1 MAPIMDFIALVL
13 FILLLIAG
21 GAGYHLFQKHKEVE
35 AQLNSTAAHLA
46 GYKKRFA
53 NVVNVDQELAKVS
66 GALAVKQKESSSLAD
81 SIAILASE
89 EGKLRHQV
97 SLLQGA
103 LDLMEVGVY
112 EPQFDFDLPDR
123 YRMAIEDARADQ
135 KALLS
140 SGKAVIGKTTWTVGG
155 SEKEGAKMLKKLIQL
170 STRAFNNECESC
182 IANVTWSNI
191 AKMEQRIERA
201 QSDINKFNEVN
212 QVVIA
217 DAYVRLKIKE
227 LRLVHEW
234 RQKKQQQKEEQAEI
248 RRQERE
254 EERAVRE
261 AAAAAAAAQKE
272 EDRYQA
278 LLRTAQAEA
287 RAAAE
292 ALARTHSSQDQAR
305 VEALQKELE
314 DLEAKLAEANAK
326 NVRALSMAQQTR
338 RGHVYV
344 ISNIGAF
351 GEEVYKIGMTR
362 RLDPMDRID
371 ELGDASVPF
380 CFDVH
385 ALICSDDAPA
395 MEKQL
400 HEAFADKRLNK
411 INTRKEFFRVS
422 LDEIQQVALKISPD
436 ANFVTTALADEFRQ
450 SQAIALAQSKQDVV
464 A

>member
-1 MAPIMDFIALVL
+1 MAQLMDFIVLVL

-35 AQLNSTAAHLA
+35 DQLNSTAAHLA

-66 GALAVKQKESSSLAD
+66 EALAVKQKDSSNLAD
-81 SIAILASE
+81 SIAILTSE

-123 YRMAIEDARADQ
+123 YRIEIEDTRAEQ
-135 KALLS
+135 KILLS
-140 SGKAVIGKTTWTVGG
+140 SGEAVIGKTTWTVGG

-182 IANVTWSNI
+182 IASVTWSNI

-292 ALARTHSSQDQAR
+292 AMARTHSSQDQAR
-305 VEALQKELE
+305 VATLQKELE

-338 RGHVYV
+338 RGHVYI

-400 HEAFADKRLNK
+400 HEAFAGKRLNK

-450 SQAIALAQSKQDVV
+450 SQTIALAQSKQDVV